1 MSGFNPGDTQ
11 GTRDTQNGD
20 GAAATE
26 KEILRFL
33 EARTKRSWETDA
45 DLFASGGLSSLF
57 AMELVVHL
65 EKSFGVSVRGADL
78 RLDNFRT
85 VTSMTGLVER
95 LQKAAAG
102 GPGE

>member
-1 MSGFNPGDTQ
+1 MDTPGNQATND
-11 GTRDTQNGD
+11 DS
-20 GAAATE
+20 AATE

-33 EARTKRSWETDA
+33 ETRTKRSWTTDQ

-65 EKSFGVSVRGADL
+65 EKSFNVSIRGADL

-85 VTSMTGLVER
+85 VTSMTALVGR
-95 LQKAAAG
+95 LQTTPG
-102 GPGE
+102 GTGA